1 VDAMDKRVR
10 DEFWVWNDEER
21 PELDEKIRIVFWFD
35 N

>member
-1 VDAMDKRVR
+1 MDKRVR
-10 DEFWVWNDEER
+10 NEFWVWGDEER